1 MRFKETDI
9 TASESDGFSLVKP
22 VLVLSKALSV
32 DIIIKFTTAPGST
45 SGELCTA

>member
-1 MRFKETDI
+1 MRYEKADI
-9 TASESDGFSLVKP
+9 SASESDGLAQP

-32 DIIIKFTTAPGST
+32 DIIIKITTAPGST

>member
-9 TASESDGFSLVKP
+9 AASESDGLVKP